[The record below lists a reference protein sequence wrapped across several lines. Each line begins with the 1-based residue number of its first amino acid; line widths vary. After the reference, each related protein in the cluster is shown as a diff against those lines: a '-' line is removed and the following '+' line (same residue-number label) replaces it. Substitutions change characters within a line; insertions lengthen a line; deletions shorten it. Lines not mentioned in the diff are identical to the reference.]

1 MNNSETKKINCI
13 EGLRTIGW
21 IGIFLCHFRYSML
34 PNLSLFIDKT
44 PLSFFYSGNPYVRM
58 FFVISG
64 FVLSYKYFNFDISLQ
79 KIPKEMIRRYFRL
92 MPLIFLFS
100 LIIYIFMKLGFLK
113 NLEVAEIT
121 NSKTFLA
128 SFNNFEPSIFRCLKE
143 ALFNNYLIGDA
154 LYIGP
159 LWTIKYEFLGSL
171 LVILSVS
178 IFKNQKIRYLFY
190 PIFLLAYKSYFNYF
204 IIGMIICDLYLNQKI
219 NIFISNHKLIKTI
232 LILTGFLLFSMTNI
246 TSEKKLD
253 RIIFGIGIILF
264 FIGFINSTLM
274 ENIFGNKL
282 MQLGGRISFSAYLIH
297 WPIIETFSCYFVLLF
312 YSKMDFNLLVL
323 INCFISLFIIAFFSY
338 FINKYIEPLGYKF
351 CSKFI

>member
-1 MNNSETKKINCI
+1 
-13 EGLRTIGW
+13 
-21 IGIFLCHFRYSML
+21 
-34 PNLSLFIDKT
+34 
-44 PLSFFYSGNPYVRM
+44 
-58 FFVISG
+58 
-64 FVLSYKYFNFDISLQ
+64 
-79 KIPKEMIRRYFRL
+79 
-92 MPLIFLFS
+92 
-100 LIIYIFMKLGFLK
+100 MKLGFLK

-128 SFNNFEPSIFRCLKE
+128 SFNNFKPSIFRCLKE

-190 PIFLLAYKSYFNYF
+190 LIFLLAYKSYFNYF

-219 NIFISNHKLIKTI
+219 NIFISNHKLIKAI